1 MKTHL
6 LKYLVIFLA
15 IIGLNTNAQ
24 QIRYIDDIFD
34 SVTVTSDVIYGQNVS
49 VLPTL
54 AGAGAGVFGVPPV
67 MQPLACDIYEPKNDT
82 ISERPVIILIHT
94 GSFLPPIYNGQATG
108 SKNDNSIVEN
118 CRRWAKKGYVAVAMS
133 YRQGWAPS
141 STSQAVRTATIL
153 QAAYR
158 GIHDAKAMVRFLR
171 KTADVDGNPYGVDE
185 SKIVVGGQGT
195 GGYLS
200 MGYITLDTVSELYIY
215 PKFFD
220 TSDPNPANH
229 TPLVVPDLGIPGS
242 PVTLGFGNLDGSDNT
257 YWPDSTAPFFFDTLT
272 QLNYANNPSYSND
285 VNMAFNLGGTLA
297 DLDWLDG
304 GQVPHV
310 SFHCEND
317 PFAAIDE
324 GVIIVPVT
332 GDIVIPD
339 VIGSRVANHYNT
351 KWGNNSAF
359 NQAGLNDTLT
369 QMANSYNSNWNHPLN
384 DGSLVYDGLYVFNT
398 PAPDTVPNMFGM
410 VGEHESAPWDWWDN
424 TLYGILADS
433 INGIPGVTSPAYF
446 EADALNDAP
455 NMSESHAKL
464 YLDTIHNYL
473 NPRMYEVL
481 FGGSTSNFNEIIEKS
496 TQVYPNPAK
505 DNINIVSY
513 AELIKSVDV
522 YNLSGQKVIS
532 QKVNNGTTT
541 KLNTSG
547 LSKGVYI
554 IDVKSRISSVKKKVI
569 IE

>member
-1 MKTHL
+1 MKTHI
-6 LKYLVIFLA
+6 LKYLAFFLIF
-15 IIGLNTNAQ
+15 IGLNSNAQ

-34 SVTVTSDVIYGQNVS
+34 SVTVTSDVVYGQNITL
-49 VLPTL
+49 LPTL
-54 AGAGAGVFGVPPV
+54 AGAAQGVSIPPA
-67 MQPLACDIYEPKNDT
+67 MQPLTCDVYEPKNDT
-82 ISERPVIILIHT
+82 ITERPAIILIHT
-94 GSFLPPIYNGQATG
+94 GSFLPPIVNGQATG
-108 SKNDNSIVEN
+108 SKTDNSIVEN
-118 CRRWAKKGYVAVAMS
+118 CTRWAKKGYVAIAMT
-133 YRQGWAPS
+133 YRQGWAPT
-141 STSQAVRTATIL
+141 STSLAVRTSTIL

-171 KTADVDGNPYGVDE
+171 KSADADGNPYGVDE
-185 SKIVVGGQGT
+185 SKIVIGGQGT
-195 GGYLS
+195 GSYLS
-200 MGYITLDTVSELYIY
+200 MGYITLDTVSELFIY
-215 PKFFD
+215 PKFWD
-220 TSDPNPANH
+220 TSDPDPSNH
-229 TPLVVPDLGIPGS
+229 TPLIAPDLGIPG
-242 PVTLGFGNLDGSDNT
+242 PITFGFGNLDGTDNT
-257 YWPDSTAPFFFDTLT
+257 YWPDSTAPFFFDTIT
-272 QLNYANNPSYSND
+272 QLNFANNPSYSNE

-324 GVIIVPVT
+324 GVIIVPTT
-332 GDIVIPD
+332 GDVVIPD

-351 KWGNNSAF
+351 KWGNNSGF

-369 QMANSYNSNWNHPLN
+369 QMANAYNSNWNHPLN

-410 VGEHESAPWDWWDN
+410 VGEHESAPWDWWNN

-433 INGIPGVTSPAYF
+433 INGVPGVTSPAFF

-455 NMSESHAKL
+455 NMSEAHAKL
-464 YLDTIHNYL
+464 YLDTVHNYL

-481 FGGSTSNFNEIIEKS
+481 FGSSSVDFNEIIEKS
-496 TQVYPNPAK
+496 THLYPNPAK

-513 AELIKSVDV
+513 AELINSVEV
-522 YNLSGQKVIS
+522 YNLSGQKVLS
-532 QKVNNGTTT
+532 KKVNNGTTT
-541 KLNTSG
+541 KINTSG

-554 IDVKSRISSVKKKVI
+554 VDIKSRVSSVKKKVI